1 MAQLVVRL
9 PDEVAASLDELV
21 ATGVVASRSGAV
33 REGLGL
39 LLDAHR
45 RTTTGE
51 KIVAGYLKTPQSDE
65 DGAWADEQTRAMI
78 VDEPW

>member
-1 MAQLVVRL
+1 MAQVVVRL
-9 PDEVAASLDELV
+9 PDDLTASLDELV
-21 ATGVVASRSGAV
+21 STGAVASRSDAV

-51 KIVAGYLKTPQSDE
+51 QIVAGYLKTPQSVD

-78 VDEPW
+78 ADEPW

>member
-9 PDEVAASLDELV
+9 PDEVAASVDELV

-51 KIVAGYLKTPQSDE
+51 EIVAGYLKTPQADE

>member
-1 MAQLVVRL
+1 MAQVVVRL
-9 PDEVAASLDELV
+9 SDELAASLDELV
-21 ATGVVASRSGAV
+21 STGAAASRSDAV

-45 RTTTGE
+45 RSTTGE
-51 KIVAGYLKTPQSDE
+51 QIVAGYLKTPQSVD

-78 VDEPW
+78 ADEPW

>member
-1 MAQLVVRL
+1 MAQVVVRL
-9 PDEVAASLDELV
+9 PESLAASLDQLV
-21 ATGVVASRSGAV
+21 STGAVASRSHAV

-45 RTTTGE
+45 RRTTGE
-51 KIVAGYLKTPQSDE
+51 QIVTGYVQTPQSVE

-78 VDEPW
+78 ADEPW